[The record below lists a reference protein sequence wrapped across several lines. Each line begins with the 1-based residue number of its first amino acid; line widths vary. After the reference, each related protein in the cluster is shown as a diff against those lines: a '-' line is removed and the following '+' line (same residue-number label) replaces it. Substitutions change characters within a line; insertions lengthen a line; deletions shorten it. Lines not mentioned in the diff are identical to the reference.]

1 MSSHKQNVIV
11 VNSSH
16 YQSTG
21 SGNKF
26 IYPFRPSFSFSSNDK
41 IGVQSLSI
49 FNSFYNIS
57 SAYGNNSF
65 QFSFPCFN
73 PNGANTAVFSATIGN
88 AVSFEGQ
95 ITNPSTLEITGST
108 IQSTSSFT
116 GFVAGAKVA
125 ITGYVSSNLLRIT
138 SGTPAITTN
147 PRMYI
152 NGSGT
157 YIVSGSNASGWTLSD
172 SALGTIGSAVSPSST
187 IFATGSGNTLYV
199 TGSVTG
205 AMPASGSA
213 VAGTIYVQASGI
225 SSQTI
230 TGTVISTSTT
240 SSYNLTNT
248 TATYVSS
255 RTFTA
260 GVGTNVFTGFSDGTI
275 YNGMQFFYGSTV
287 SITANSLL
295 GSTYTL
301 QLDKIIGM
309 FPSVTIQNVGIPQN
323 SFSILTVSGEPLG
336 SGIYMPGITMK
347 LAGSGIGSNVL
358 VQSQISSAAGL
369 TGVAGVYKISY
380 SPNTPVQTMTAN
392 NSVTNNTLL
401 YVNSIASGSIQAG
414 MIFELN
420 GLFVTIV
427 SPASVVAAGSVGSYN
442 ISTPSGVIPS
452 IFPTTI
458 SASSSFSTSID
469 VSVVIP
475 DGFYDA
481 TSLNYFL
488 QNVCIAN
495 DLYLTDSTGSG
506 INTYFL
512 EVLQNSTYYGFQ
524 INIYPLPQKMPS
536 TLTYPAGA
544 AWTLLNN
551 SNVYTPQIV
560 LPPALQKY
568 FGFSSGIVS
577 KSGNKI
583 TIDPTSGYMSIPAST
598 TSLQTSSPNSYLNN
612 MQSVVST
619 YTFVSDVC
627 PIINTVNSL
636 VMDCNLIVSKYNS
649 ERSNTF
655 FSIPLSSS
663 FGNLITVGPF
673 PPCLC
678 SMFGGIYDRIELSF
692 YDTQGN
698 PVNLRDADATIT
710 LVLSVENDIQQR
722 YM

>member
-1 MSSHKQNVIV
+1 V
-11 VNSSH
+11 
-16 YQSTG
+16 
-21 SGNKF
+21 
-26 IYPFRPSFSFSSNDK
+26 YPFQPGFNFSSNDR

-57 SAYGNNSF
+57 AAYGNNTF
-65 QFSFPCFN
+65 KFSFPCFN

-88 AVSFEGQ
+88 AVQF
-95 ITNPSTLEITGST
+95 
-108 IQSTSSFT
+108 
-116 GFVAGAKVA
+116 
-125 ITGYVSSNLLRIT
+125 SSNLLRIT
-138 SGTPAITTN
+138 SGSPVITTN
-147 PRMYI
+147 PRMYV
-152 NGSGT
+152 NGSST
-157 YIVSGSNASGWTLSD
+157 YIESGSNASGWILSD
-172 SALGTIGSAVSPSST
+172 SALGTIGSSASPSSA

-199 TGSVTG
+199 TGAVTG

-213 VAGTIYVQASGI
+213 VAGTIYITASGV

-248 TATYVSS
+248 AAVYYSL

-275 YNGMQFFYGSTV
+275 YNGMQFFYGATV
-287 SITANSLL
+287 TITANSLL

-301 QLDKIIGM
+301 QLDRIIGM
-309 FPSVTIQNVGIPQN
+309 FPSQTLQNVGIPQS

-336 SGIYMPGITMK
+336 SGIYMPGTTMK
-347 LAGSGIGSNVL
+347 LAGNGIGSNVF

-392 NSVTNNTLL
+392 NSVTNNTILQIT
-401 YVNSIASGSIQAG
+401 SIASGSIQPG
-414 MIFELN
+414 MQFELN
-420 GLFVTIV
+420 GLFITIV
-427 SPASVVAAGSVGSYN
+427 SAAYVLATGSVGSYN

-469 VSVVIP
+469 LNVVIP

-481 TSLNYFL
+481 TSFNYFL
-488 QNVCIAN
+488 QNQCIAN
-495 DLYLTDSTGSG
+495 KLYLTDSTGSG

-524 INIYPLPQKMPS
+524 INLYLLPQKMPS

-551 SNVYTPQIV
+551 SNIYTPQLI

-568 FGFSSGIVS
+568 FGFSSNIVS

-583 TIDPTSGYMSIPAST
+583 TIDPASGYMSIPSST
-598 TSLQTSSPNSYLNN
+598 TSLQASSPNSYLNT

-619 YTFVSDVC
+619 YTFVSDIC
-627 PIINTVNSL
+627 PNINWVNSL
-636 VMDCNLIVSKYNS
+636 VMDCNLICSKYNS

-655 FSIPLSSS
+655 FSIPLSAS
-663 FGNLITVGPF
+663 FGNLITIGPF

-678 SMFGGIYDRIELSF
+678 NIYGGNYQSIELSF
-692 YDTQGN
+692 YDTFGAPIN
-698 PVNLRDADATIT
+698 VRDSDATIT
-710 LVLSVENDIQQR
+710 LVLSVENDVPPHHQQR
-722 YM
+722 FM

>member
-1 MSSHKQNVIV
+1 MSISTKQNIVV

-16 YQSTG
+16 YQPNG

-26 IYPFRPSFSFSSNDK
+26 VYPFQPGFSFSSNDR

-57 SAYGNNSF
+57 AAFGNNNF
-65 QFSFPCFN
+65 KFSFPCFN

-88 AVSFEGQ
+88 AVQFEGQ
-95 ITNPSTLEITGST
+95 ISNPSTLEITGST
-108 IQSTSSFT
+108 IQNTITFT

-125 ITGYVSSNLLRIT
+125 ITGYVSSNLLRIS
-138 SGTPAITTN
+138 SGSPVITTN
-147 PRMYI
+147 PRMYV
-152 NGSGT
+152 NGSST

-172 SALGTIGSAVSPSST
+172 SALGTIGSAVSPSNT
-187 IFATGSGNTLYV
+187 IFVTGSGNTLYV
-199 TGSVTG
+199 TAAVTA

-213 VAGTIYVQASGI
+213 VTNTIYIIASGVF
-225 SSQTI
+225 SQTI
-230 TGTVISTSTT
+230 TNTSITTSTT
-240 SSYNLTNT
+240 SSCTLTNT
-248 TATYVSS
+248 AATYYSL

-287 SITANSLL
+287 SVTANSLL

-301 QLDKIIGM
+301 QLDKIIGV
-309 FPSVTIQNVGIPQN
+309 FPSQTIQNVGIPQN

-336 SGIYMPGITMK
+336 SGIYMPGITMH
-347 LAGSGIGSNVL
+347 LAGSGIGGNVL

-369 TGVAGVYKISY
+369 TGVAGVYKISF

-392 NSVTNNTLL
+392 NSVTNNNLL
-401 YVNSIASGSIQAG
+401 FVNSIASGSIQPG
-414 MIFELN
+414 MQFELN
-420 GLFVTIV
+420 GLFITIV
-427 SPASVVAAGSVGSYN
+427 SSAAVVAVGSVGSYN

-469 VSVVIP
+469 LNVVIP
-475 DGFYDA
+475 DGFYDS

-488 QNVCIAN
+488 QNLCIAN
-495 DLYLTDSTGSG
+495 DLYLTDVTGSG

-512 EVLQNSTYYGFQ
+512 EILQNSTYYGFQ

-536 TLTYPAGA
+536 PLTYPAGA
-544 AWTLLNN
+544 VWTLLNN
-551 SNVYTPQIV
+551 SNIYTPQIV

-568 FGFSSGIVS
+568 FGFSSNIVS

-583 TIDPTSGYMSIPAST
+583 TIDPSSGYMSIPTST

-627 PIINTVNSL
+627 PIIHTVNSL
-636 VMDCNLIVSKYNS
+636 IMTCNLINSKYNNDK
-649 ERSNTF
+649 SNTF
-655 FSIPLSSS
+655 FSIPMSAS

-673 PPCLC
+673 PPWCLC
-678 SMFGGIYDRIELSF
+678 NVYA
-692 YDTQGN
+692 QGTVVGTFLI
-698 PVNLRDADATIT
+698 PCV
-710 LVLSVENDIQQR
+710 VQ
-722 YM
+722 

>member
-1 MSSHKQNVIV
+1 
-11 VNSSH
+11 
-16 YQSTG
+16 
-21 SGNKF
+21 
-26 IYPFRPSFSFSSNDK
+26 
-41 IGVQSLSI
+41 
-49 FNSFYNIS
+49 
-57 SAYGNNSF
+57 
-65 QFSFPCFN
+65 
-73 PNGANTAVFSATIGN
+73 VFSATIGN
-88 AVSFEGQ
+88 AVQFEGQ
-95 ITNPSTLEITGST
+95 ITNPSTLEITGAT

-116 GFVAGAKVA
+116 GFVGGAKIA

-147 PRMYI
+147 PRMYV

-172 SALGTIGSAVSPSST
+172 SALGTIGSSVSPSST
-187 IFATGSGNTLYV
+187 IFATGSGSTLYV
-199 TGSVTG
+199 TPAVTG
-205 AMPASGSA
+205 AIPASGSA
-213 VAGTIYVQASGI
+213 VAGTIYITASGV

-240 SSYNLTNT
+240 SSYNLTNS

-260 GVGTNVFTGFSDGTI
+260 GVGTNIFTGFSDGTI
-275 YNGMQFFYGSTV
+275 YNGMQFWFGSAIT
-287 SITANSLL
+287 ITANSLL

-309 FPSVTIQNVGIPQN
+309 FPSATIQNVGISQN
-323 SFSILTVSGEPLG
+323 SFSILTVSGTPLG

-347 LAGSGIGSNVL
+347 LAGNGIGSNVL
-358 VQSQISSAAGL
+358 VQSQISSAAGI

-392 NSVTNNTLL
+392 NGVTNNNFIQ
-401 YVNSIASGSIQAG
+401 VNSIASGSIQPG
-414 MIFELN
+414 MQFELN
-420 GLFVTIV
+420 GLFITIV
-427 SPASVVAAGSVGSYN
+427 SQGSVIANGSVGTYN

-488 QNVCIAN
+488 QNICIAN

-524 INIYPLPQKMPS
+524 INLYPLPQKMPS

-544 AWTLLNN
+544 AWTLLKN

-568 FGFSSGIVS
+568 FGFSSNIVS

-698 PVNLRDADATIT
+698 PVNLRDADATIS